1 MPSHRPTKKQIAII
15 SMTTFLF
22 ITGSY
27 LATMWSY
34 QYSSTTEFCIS
45 CHEMV
50 EPYEQYKA
58 SVHYSNKHGV
68 VAECADCHFPVGSF
82 NKWYTKI
89 TQGAKDSFMHLI
101 LDPDEIDHEKW
112 RYAAV
117 KKIKSESCQQ
127 CHKNLLP
134 PELSK
139 GGLIAHRAFLKG
151 EVNQTC
157 LYCHENLVHVSR

>member
-1 MPSHRPTKKQIAII
+1 MPSHRPNKKQIAII
-15 SMTTFLF
+15 VMATSIF

-82 NKWYTKI
+82 SKWYTKI

-112 RYAAV
+112 KYAAV
-117 KKIKSESCQQ
+117 RNIKSESCQQ

-134 PELSK
+134 PELPK

-151 EVNQTC
+151 RVNKTC
-157 LYCHENLVHVSR
+157 MDCHENLVHVSR